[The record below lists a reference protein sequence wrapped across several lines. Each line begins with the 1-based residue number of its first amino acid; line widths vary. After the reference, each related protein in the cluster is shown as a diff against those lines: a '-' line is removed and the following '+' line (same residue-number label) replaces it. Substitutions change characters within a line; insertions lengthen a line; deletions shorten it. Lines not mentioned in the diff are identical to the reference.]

1 MEISSFN
8 CLADLGM
15 GDPFLMQQQQW
26 PHNVDSIDGLSSI
39 TTTTTASTFSDDYNF
54 GNYQSYNDY
63 HIDDNYQPVLD
74 FKRPSP
80 EPSSLVVDECGNTRP
95 SKQLK
100 NVRKHDSINLVNYSG
115 LVKPKEEMWYGWSG
129 MALNFSSP
137 ESVISTGNRNCV
149 LKSCQGA
156 KRVISTGNNAQDHI
170 MAERRRREK
179 LSQRFITLSTLVPG
193 LKKMDK
199 ATVLGDA
206 INHIKELQ
214 EKVKALEEKTRKKR
228 VEYSMVFV
236 SNNPSSD
243 EQSISSRMP
252 ESSSLP
258 EIEARFCD
266 REILVSIHC
275 QKRKRVVEKT
285 VAEIEKLHLTV
296 VNSSIISFGDSALN
310 ITVVA
315 QKDEEFGMS
324 TKEFV
329 KNLRAALT
337 MFM

>member
-15 GDPFLMQQQQW
+15 GDPFLMQQW

-39 TTTTTASTFSDDYNF
+39 TTTASTFSDDYNF
-54 GNYQSYNDY
+54 DSNYQSYNGTY
-63 HIDDNYQPVLD
+63 HNNDNYYYQPALED
-74 FKRPSP
+74 CS
-80 EPSSLVVDECGNTRP
+80 NNRP

-100 NVRKHDSINLVNYSG
+100 TVKKHDLSPISSSEINL
-115 LVKPKEEMWYGWSG
+115 PKEEMWYGSSSG
-129 MALNFSSP
+129 MTLNFSSP
-137 ESVISTGNRNCV
+137 ESVNRNYA

-156 KRVISTGNNAQDHI
+156 KRVISTAQDYHI
-170 MAERRRREK
+170 MAERKRREK
-179 LSQRFITLSTLVPG
+179 LSQRFITLSTLLPG

-199 ATVLGDA
+199 ASVLRDA

-214 EKVKALEEKTRKKR
+214 EKVKALEEQSRKKKM
-228 VEYSMVFV
+228 EYSMVFIR
-236 SNNPSSD
+236 NLSSD
-243 EQSISSRMP
+243 EQSISSG
-252 ESSSLP
+252 P

-296 VNSSIISFGDSALN
+296 VNSSSISLGDSALN

-324 TKEFV
+324 MKDLV

-337 MFM
+337 VFM